1 MSTGFPPGRSE
12 NTSGQRLAP
21 EWSPRCELVSLGYG
35 CWHTGSRCFFQVSV
49 HKGDGHRPLA
59 RCGGDAL
66 DRAIAHVPYHT
77 TLEEVV
83 NLPGTGVVA
92 MPEEANNDSHLGGRR
107 SGSRQPCD
115 PSSPRRNT
123 SRSGGPPPPQ
133 RHAVVDQSSAKL
145 DLHLL
150 EAPQAGVDIP
160 ASPLERARQRRRVSR
175 RL

>member
-1 MSTGFPPGRSE
+1 MIARMRRVGKLTSRISGTASTIRLS
-12 NTSGQRLAP
+12 NTVEPYHRH
-21 EWSPRCELVSLGYG
+21 G
-35 CWHTGSRCFFQVSV
+35 CWHTGSCCFFQVSV

-59 RCGGDAL
+59 RGGGDAL

-77 TLEEVV
+77 TLEGSRES
-83 NLPGTGVVA
+83 PRHRRRRDA
-92 MPEEANNDSHLGGRR
+92 RGGEQRLASWSRR

-145 DLHLL
+145 DLH
-150 EAPQAGVDIP
+150 
-160 ASPLERARQRRRVSR
+160 
-175 RL
+175 

>member
-92 MPEEANNDSHLGGRR
+92 MPEEANNDSHLGAAVPDLV
-107 SGSRQPCD
+107 SHAIP
-115 PSSPRRNT
+115 PRPVGTT

-150 EAPQAGVDIP
+150 EAAQAGVDIP
-160 ASPLERARQRRRVSR
+160 ASPLERARQ
-175 RL
+175 

>member
-92 MPEEANNDSHLGGRR
+92 MPEEANNDSHLGAAVPDLV
-107 SGSRQPCD
+107 SHAIP
-115 PSSPRRNT
+115 PRPVGT
-123 SRSGGPPPPQ
+123 
-133 RHAVVDQSSAKL
+133 
-145 DLHLL
+145 
-150 EAPQAGVDIP
+150 
-160 ASPLERARQRRRVSR
+160 RRVQAAHR
-175 RL
+175 RPSVTP